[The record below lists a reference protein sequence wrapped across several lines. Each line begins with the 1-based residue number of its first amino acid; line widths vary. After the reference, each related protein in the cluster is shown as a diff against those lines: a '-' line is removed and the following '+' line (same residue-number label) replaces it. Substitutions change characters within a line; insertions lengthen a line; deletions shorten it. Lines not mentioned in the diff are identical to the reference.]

1 MNVALA
7 SRPAV
12 LTIDADEPFVTL
24 DGVTK
29 VFGKG
34 KRSVSALDNVSLEL
48 VKGEFV
54 CILGASGCGKS
65 TLLSLVAGLD
75 KPTSGTIEIADGRPA
90 VMFQEPALLPWLTV
104 RRNVELPMRL
114 HKVDTDER
122 NKTVNRL
129 LSMVGLIDFADHRPH
144 QLSGGMRQRCAL
156 ARALAQDSE
165 LLLMD
170 EPFAALDALTRD
182 QLHDDLNRIWQET
195 GKTIIFVTHNVREA
209 VRLGDR
215 VVLMT
220 PRPGRVAQIWDVEIA
235 RPRELELVRG
245 GGPCARDHSAVARGS
260 ERQWNGIGCRRSFA
274 PHGRG
279 FWPSFSWSA
288 SGSCLSCWA
297 CSPSAAK
304 RCLAQ
309 ETPSVRSAI

>member
-1 MNVALA
+1 MNLALA
-7 SRPAV
+7 RRPALV
-12 LTIDADEPFVTL
+12 PVANDDAFVTL
-24 DGVTK
+24 SGVTK
-29 VFGKG
+29 VFRHGKA
-34 KRSVSALDNVSLEL
+34 VTTALQDVSLEL
-48 VKGEFV
+48 AKGDFV

-65 TLLSLVAGLD
+65 TLLSLIAGLD
-75 KPTSGTIEIADGRPA
+75 KVTEGTIEIADGRPA

-114 HKVDTDER
+114 HKVDADER
-122 NKTVNRL
+122 NKRANRL

-156 ARALAQDSE
+156 ARSLAQDSE

-182 QLHDDLNRIWQET
+182 QLHDDLNRIWSET

-220 PRPGRVAQIWDVEIA
+220 PRPGRVAETWDVDIT
-235 RPRELELVRG
+235 RPRELDSFEVSGLAHEITTRLRAGAAVN
-245 GGPCARDHSAVARGS
+245 GP
-260 ERQWNGIGCRRSFA
+260 Q
-274 PHGRG
+274 
-279 FWPSFSWSA
+279 
-288 SGSCLSCWA
+288 
-297 CSPSAAK
+297 
-304 RCLAQ
+304 
-309 ETPSVRSAI
+309 

>member
-1 MNVALA
+1 MSIALFR
-7 SRPAV
+7 RPAV
-12 LTIDADEPFVTL
+12 LTVEADEAFVTL
-24 DGVTK
+24 AGVTK
-29 VFGKG
+29 VFGNG
-34 KRSVSALDNVSLEL
+34 KRATTALDSVSLEL
-48 VKGEFV
+48 SKGEFV
-54 CILGASGCGKS
+54 CILGTSGCGKS

-75 KPTSGTIEIADGRPA
+75 KVTSGTIEIADGRPA

-114 HKVDTDER
+114 RKVETDER
-122 NKTVNRL
+122 NKAVNRL

-220 PRPGRVAQIWDVEIA
+220 PRPGRVAQIWDVQIT
-235 RPRELELVRG
+235 RPRELDSFEVSGLAHEIT
-245 GGPCARDHSAVARGS
+245 ARLRAGAAG
-260 ERQWNGIGCRRSFA
+260 NG
-274 PHGRG
+274 
-279 FWPSFSWSA
+279 
-288 SGSCLSCWA
+288 
-297 CSPSAAK
+297 
-304 RCLAQ
+304 AQ
-309 ETPSVRSAI
+309 

>member
-7 SRPAV
+7 PRPSVVSLEAE
-12 LTIDADEPFVTL
+12 LFVTL

-29 VFGKG
+29 VFGHG
-34 KRSVSALDNVSLEL
+34 KRAMTALENVSLEMAR
-48 VKGEFV
+48 GEFV

-65 TLLSLVAGLD
+65 TLLSLIAGLD
-75 KPTSGTIEIADGRPA
+75 KVTSGTIEIADGRPA

-104 RRNVELPMRL
+104 RRNVELPMRI
-114 HKVDTDER
+114 HNIDTDER
-122 NKTVNRL
+122 NQTVDRL

-156 ARALAQDSE
+156 ARALAQESE

-182 QLHDDLNRIWQET
+182 SLHDDLNRIWQET

-220 PRPGRVAQIWDVEIA
+220 PRPGRVAQIWDVEIE
-235 RPRELELVRG
+235 RPRELDSFEVSGLAHEITVRLRAG
-245 GGPCARDHSAVARGS
+245 AVS
-260 ERQWNGIGCRRSFA
+260 
-274 PHGRG
+274 
-279 FWPSFSWSA
+279 
-288 SGSCLSCWA
+288 SGT
-297 CSPSAAK
+297 
-304 RCLAQ
+304 Q
-309 ETPSVRSAI
+309 

>member
-1 MNVALA
+1 
-7 SRPAV
+7 
-12 LTIDADEPFVTL
+12 VTL

-29 VFGKG
+29 VFGHG
-34 KRSVSALDNVSLEL
+34 KNATSALENVTLEL
-48 VKGEFV
+48 NKGEFV

-65 TLLSLVAGLD
+65 TLLTLVAGLD
-75 KPTSGTIEIADGRPA
+75 KPTSGTIEIHDGRPA

-104 RRNVELPMRL
+104 RRNVELPMRI
-114 HKVDTDER
+114 HKVDEAER
-122 NKTVNRL
+122 NIRANRL

-170 EPFAALDALTRD
+170 EPFAALDAITRD

-220 PRPGRVAQIWDVEIA
+220 PRPGRVAQIWDVEIE
-235 RPRELELVRG
+235 RPRELDSFEVSGLAHEITTRLRAGSV
-245 GGPCARDHSAVARGS
+245 PDVSA
-260 ERQWNGIGCRRSFA
+260 
-274 PHGRG
+274 
-279 FWPSFSWSA
+279 
-288 SGSCLSCWA
+288 
-297 CSPSAAK
+297 
-304 RCLAQ
+304 
-309 ETPSVRSAI
+309 

>member
-7 SRPAV
+7 PRPSVVA
-12 LTIDADEPFVTL
+12 LEAEPFVTL

-29 VFGKG
+29 VFGHG
-34 KRSVSALDNVSLEL
+34 KRAMTALENVSLEMA
-48 VKGEFV
+48 KGEFV

-65 TLLSLVAGLD
+65 TLLSLIAGLD
-75 KPTSGTIEIADGRPA
+75 KVTSGTIEIADGRPA

-104 RRNVELPMRL
+104 RRNVELPMRI
-114 HKVDTDER
+114 HNIDPDER
-122 NKTVNRL
+122 NQTVNRL

-156 ARALAQDSE
+156 ARALAQESE

-182 QLHDDLNRIWQET
+182 SLHDDLNRIWQET
-195 GKTIIFVTHNVREA
+195 AKTIIFVTHNVREA

-220 PRPGRVAQIWDVEIA
+220 PRPGRVAQIWDVEIE
-235 RPRELELVRG
+235 RPRELDSFEVSGLAHEITMRLRAG
-245 GGPCARDHSAVARGS
+245 AVS
-260 ERQWNGIGCRRSFA
+260 
-274 PHGRG
+274 
-279 FWPSFSWSA
+279 
-288 SGSCLSCWA
+288 SGT
-297 CSPSAAK
+297 
-304 RCLAQ
+304 Q
-309 ETPSVRSAI
+309 

>member
-7 SRPAV
+7 PRPSV
-12 LTIDADEPFVTL
+12 VTLEADPFVTL
-24 DGVTK
+24 NGVTK
-29 VFGKG
+29 VFGHG
-34 KRSVSALDNVSLEL
+34 KRAMTALEDMSLEMAR
-48 VKGEFV
+48 GEFV
-54 CILGASGCGKS
+54 CVLGASGCGKS
-65 TLLSLVAGLD
+65 TLLSLIAGLD
-75 KPTSGTIEIADGRPA
+75 KVTSGAIEIADGRPA

-114 HKVDTDER
+114 HNLDPDQR
-122 NKTVNRL
+122 NQTANRL

-182 QLHDDLNRIWQET
+182 SLHDDLNRIWQET

-220 PRPGRVAQIWDVEIA
+220 PRPGRVAQIWDVDIV
-235 RPRELELVRG
+235 RPRELDSFEVSGLAHEITAQLRAG
-245 GGPCARDHSAVARGS
+245 AVIDG
-260 ERQWNGIGCRRSFA
+260 
-274 PHGRG
+274 
-279 FWPSFSWSA
+279 
-288 SGSCLSCWA
+288 
-297 CSPSAAK
+297 AK
-304 RCLAQ
+304 
-309 ETPSVRSAI
+309 

>member
-7 SRPAV
+7 PRPAV
-12 LTIDADEPFVTL
+12 LSVEPDEAFVTL
-24 DGVTK
+24 RGVTK
-29 VFGKG
+29 VFGTG
-34 KRSVSALDNVSLEL
+34 RRAITALQDVSLQ
-48 VKGEFV
+48 VANGEFV

-75 KPTSGTIEIADGRPA
+75 RVTEGTIDIADGRPA

-104 RRNVELPMRL
+104 RRNVELPMRVR
-114 HKVDTDER
+114 KVATDER
-122 NKTVNRL
+122 NRTVNRL
-129 LSMVGLIDFADHRPH
+129 LAMVGLIDFADSRPH

-156 ARALAQDSE
+156 ARSLAQESE

-220 PRPGRVAQIWDVEIA
+220 PRPGRVAQLWDVDIP
-235 RPRELELVRG
+235 RPRELDSFEVSGLAHEIT
-245 GGPCARDHSAVARGS
+245 ARLRAAAVS
-260 ERQWNGIGCRRSFA
+260 NGT
-274 PHGRG
+274 
-279 FWPSFSWSA
+279 
-288 SGSCLSCWA
+288 
-297 CSPSAAK
+297 
-304 RCLAQ
+304 Q
-309 ETPSVRSAI
+309 

>member
-1 MNVALA
+1 MNLALA
-7 SRPAV
+7 PRPSVVTLEAG
-12 LTIDADEPFVTL
+12 DAFVTL

-29 VFGKG
+29 VFGHG
-34 KRSVSALDNVSLEL
+34 KSAMTALENVSLEL
-48 VKGEFV
+48 TKGEFV

-65 TLLSLVAGLD
+65 TLLSLIAGLD
-75 KPTSGTIEIADGRPA
+75 KVTSGTIEIADGRPA

-104 RRNVELPMRL
+104 RRNVELPMRI
-114 HKVDTDER
+114 HNVDEDQRDLRT
-122 NKTVNRL
+122 NRL

-170 EPFAALDALTRD
+170 EPFAALDAITRD

-220 PRPGRVAQIWDVEIA
+220 PRPGRVAQAWDVEIE
-235 RPRELELVRG
+235 RPRELDSFEVSGLAHEITTRLRAG
-245 GGPCARDHSAVARGS
+245 A
-260 ERQWNGIGCRRSFA
+260 NGN
-274 PHGRG
+274 
-279 FWPSFSWSA
+279 
-288 SGSCLSCWA
+288 
-297 CSPSAAK
+297 AA
-304 RCLAQ
+304 Q
-309 ETPSVRSAI
+309 

>member
-1 MNVALA
+1 MSVALFR
-7 SRPAV
+7 RPAV
-12 LTIDADEPFVTL
+12 VTVEADEAFVTL

-29 VFGKG
+29 VFGNG
-34 KRSVSALDNVSLEL
+34 KRATTALDNVSLEL
-48 VKGEFV
+48 SKGEFV
-54 CILGASGCGKS
+54 CILGTSGCGKS

-75 KPTSGTIEIADGRPA
+75 KVTSGTIEIADGRPA

-129 LSMVGLIDFADHRPH
+129 LAMVGLTDFADHRPH

-156 ARALAQDSE
+156 ARALAQDFE

-220 PRPGRVAQIWDVEIA
+220 PRPGRVAQIWDVEIT
-235 RPRELELVRG
+235 RPRELDSFEVSGLAHEITAQLRAG
-245 GGPCARDHSAVARGS
+245 AAG
-260 ERQWNGIGCRRSFA
+260 NG
-274 PHGRG
+274 
-279 FWPSFSWSA
+279 
-288 SGSCLSCWA
+288 
-297 CSPSAAK
+297 
-304 RCLAQ
+304 AQ
-309 ETPSVRSAI
+309 

>member
-1 MNVALA
+1 MNLALA
-7 SRPAV
+7 PRPSVVTLEAG
-12 LTIDADEPFVTL
+12 DAFVTL

-29 VFGKG
+29 VFGHGKG
-34 KRSVSALDNVSLEL
+34 ATTALEDVTLEL
-48 VKGEFV
+48 SKGEFV

-65 TLLSLVAGLD
+65 TLLSLLAGLD

-104 RRNVELPMRL
+104 RRNVELPMRV
-114 HKVDTDER
+114 HNVDADER
-122 NKTVNRL
+122 NKRANRL

-144 QLSGGMRQRCAL
+144 QLSGGMRQRAAL

-170 EPFAALDALTRD
+170 EPFAALDAITRD

-220 PRPGRVAQIWDVEIA
+220 PRPGRVAQTWDVEIQ
-235 RPRELELVRG
+235 RPRELDSFEVSGLAHEITTRLRAG
-245 GGPCARDHSAVARGS
+245 A
-260 ERQWNGIGCRRSFA
+260 NGN
-274 PHGRG
+274 
-279 FWPSFSWSA
+279 
-288 SGSCLSCWA
+288 
-297 CSPSAAK
+297 AA
-304 RCLAQ
+304 
-309 ETPSVRSAI
+309 E

>member
-1 MNVALA
+1 MNLALA
-7 SRPAV
+7 RRPAI
-12 LTIDADEPFVTL
+12 LTVEPDEAFVTL

-29 VFGKG
+29 VFGSG
-34 KRSVSALDNVSLEL
+34 KRSTTALENVSLEL
-48 VKGEFV
+48 SKGEFV

-65 TLLSLVAGLD
+65 TLLSLIADLD
-75 KPTSGTIEIADGRPA
+75 KVTSGTIRIADGRPA

-104 RRNVELPMRL
+104 RRNVELPLRV
-114 HKVDTDER
+114 HKIDTVER
-122 NKTVNRL
+122 NRTVNRL
-129 LSMVGLIDFADHRPH
+129 LAMVGLIDFADHRPH

-156 ARALAQDSE
+156 ARALAQESE

-220 PRPGRVAQIWDVEIA
+220 PRPGRVAQMWDVDIT
-235 RPRELELVRG
+235 RPRELDSLEVAGLAHEITTRLRAG
-245 GGPCARDHSAVARGS
+245 AVSYGA
-260 ERQWNGIGCRRSFA
+260 E
-274 PHGRG
+274 
-279 FWPSFSWSA
+279 
-288 SGSCLSCWA
+288 
-297 CSPSAAK
+297 
-304 RCLAQ
+304 
-309 ETPSVRSAI
+309 

>member
-1 MNVALA
+1 MNLALA
-7 SRPAV
+7 PRPAV
-12 LTIDADEPFVTL
+12 LTLEAGDAFVTL
-24 DGVTK
+24 SGVTK
-29 VFGKG
+29 VFGHG
-34 KRSVSALDNVSLEL
+34 KRSMTALDNVSLDMA
-48 VKGEFV
+48 KGEFV

-75 KPTSGTIEIADGRPA
+75 NPTSGMIEIADGRPA

-114 HKVDTDER
+114 HKVDASER
-122 NKTVNRL
+122 NLRTNHL

-220 PRPGRVAQIWDVEIA
+220 PRPGRVAQIWDVDIT
-235 RPRELELVRG
+235 RPRELDSFEVSGLAHEITTQLRAG
-245 GGPCARDHSAVARGS
+245 AAG
-260 ERQWNGIGCRRSFA
+260 NGT
-274 PHGRG
+274 
-279 FWPSFSWSA
+279 
-288 SGSCLSCWA
+288 
-297 CSPSAAK
+297 
-304 RCLAQ
+304 
-309 ETPSVRSAI
+309 E

>member
-7 SRPAV
+7 PRPSVVTLEA
-12 LTIDADEPFVTL
+12 EPFVTL
-24 DGVTK
+24 NGVTK
-29 VFGKG
+29 VFGHG
-34 KRSVSALDNVSLEL
+34 KRAMTALEDVSLEMAR
-48 VKGEFV
+48 GEFV
-54 CILGASGCGKS
+54 CVLGASGCGKS
-65 TLLSLVAGLD
+65 TLLSLIAGLD
-75 KPTSGTIEIADGRPA
+75 RVTSGAIEIADGRPA

-104 RRNVELPMRL
+104 RRNVELPMRIHNL
-114 HKVDTDER
+114 DPDQRSQTA
-122 NKTVNRL
+122 NRL

-182 QLHDDLNRIWQET
+182 SLHDDLNRIWQET

-220 PRPGRVAQIWDVEIA
+220 PRPGRVAQIWDVDIV
-235 RPRELELVRG
+235 RPRELDSFEVAGLAHEITAQLRAG
-245 GGPCARDHSAVARGS
+245 AVIDG
-260 ERQWNGIGCRRSFA
+260 
-274 PHGRG
+274 
-279 FWPSFSWSA
+279 
-288 SGSCLSCWA
+288 
-297 CSPSAAK
+297 AK
-304 RCLAQ
+304 
-309 ETPSVRSAI
+309 

>member
-1 MNVALA
+1 
-7 SRPAV
+7 
-12 LTIDADEPFVTL
+12 VTL

-29 VFGKG
+29 VFGHG
-34 KRSVSALDNVSLEL
+34 KNVTPALENVTLEL
-48 VKGEFV
+48 NKGEFV

-75 KPTSGTIEIADGRPA
+75 KPTSGTIDIADGRPA

-104 RRNVELPMRL
+104 RRNVELPMRI
-114 HKVDTDER
+114 HKVDENER
-122 NKTVNRL
+122 NVRTNRL

-170 EPFAALDALTRD
+170 EPFAALDAITRD

-220 PRPGRVAQIWDVEIA
+220 PRPGRVAQIWDVEIE
-235 RPRELELVRG
+235 RPRELDSFEVSGLAHEIT
-245 GGPCARDHSAVARGS
+245 ARLRAGSVPDVSA
-260 ERQWNGIGCRRSFA
+260 
-274 PHGRG
+274 
-279 FWPSFSWSA
+279 
-288 SGSCLSCWA
+288 
-297 CSPSAAK
+297 
-304 RCLAQ
+304 
-309 ETPSVRSAI
+309 

>member
-1 MNVALA
+1 MNIALFP
-7 SRPAV
+7 RPAV
-12 LTIDADEPFVTL
+12 LTAEVGDPFVPR

-29 VFGKG
+29 VFGNG
-34 KRSVSALDNVSLEL
+34 KRSTTALENVSLEL
-48 VKGEFV
+48 DKGEFV

-75 KPTSGTIEIADGRPA
+75 KATAGTIEIADGRPA

-104 RRNVELPMRL
+104 RRNVELPMRV
-114 HKVDTDER
+114 HKVDTAQR
-122 NKTVNRL
+122 NQTVNRL
-129 LSMVGLIDFADHRPH
+129 LAMVGLIDFADHRPH

-220 PRPGRVAQIWDVEIA
+220 PRPGRVAQIWDVDIV
-235 RPRELELVRG
+235 RPRELDSFEVAGLAHEITAQLRAG
-245 GGPCARDHSAVARGS
+245 AAV
-260 ERQWNGIGCRRSFA
+260 NG
-274 PHGRG
+274 
-279 FWPSFSWSA
+279 
-288 SGSCLSCWA
+288 
-297 CSPSAAK
+297 
-304 RCLAQ
+304 AQ
-309 ETPSVRSAI
+309 

>member
-1 MNVALA
+1 MNVAFA
-7 SRPAV
+7 PRPAV
-12 LTIDADEPFVTL
+12 LTLEPDDSFVTL

-29 VFGKG
+29 VFGKA
-34 KRSVSALDNVSLEL
+34 KHSVIALENVSLE
-48 VKGEFV
+48 VGKGEFV

-75 KPTSGTIEIADGRPA
+75 KITSGTIEIADGRPA

-114 HKVDTDER
+114 HKVDSEER

-220 PRPGRVAQIWDVEIA
+220 PRPGRGARVWDVEIA
-235 RPRELELVRG
+235 RPRELDSFEVSGLAHEITMQLRAG
-245 GGPCARDHSAVARGS
+245 ANA
-260 ERQWNGIGCRRSFA
+260 NG
-274 PHGRG
+274 
-279 FWPSFSWSA
+279 
-288 SGSCLSCWA
+288 
-297 CSPSAAK
+297 
-304 RCLAQ
+304 AQ
-309 ETPSVRSAI
+309 

>member
-1 MNVALA
+1 
-7 SRPAV
+7 
-12 LTIDADEPFVTL
+12 
-24 DGVTK
+24 
-29 VFGKG
+29 
-34 KRSVSALDNVSLEL
+34 
-48 VKGEFV
+48 
-54 CILGASGCGKS
+54 
-65 TLLSLVAGLD
+65 
-75 KPTSGTIEIADGRPA
+75 
-90 VMFQEPALLPWLTV
+90 
-104 RRNVELPMRL
+104 MRL
-114 HKVDTDER
+114 HKVDTEER

-220 PRPGRVAQIWDVEIA
+220 PRPGRVARIWDVDIA
-235 RPRELELVRG
+235 RPRELDSFEVSGLAHEITAQLRAG
-245 GGPCARDHSAVARGS
+245 AAG
-260 ERQWNGIGCRRSFA
+260 NG
-274 PHGRG
+274 
-279 FWPSFSWSA
+279 
-288 SGSCLSCWA
+288 
-297 CSPSAAK
+297 
-304 RCLAQ
+304 AQ
-309 ETPSVRSAI
+309 

>member
-1 MNVALA
+1 VVALEA
-7 SRPAV
+7 A
-12 LTIDADEPFVTL
+12 PFVTL

-29 VFGKG
+29 VFGHG
-34 KRSVSALDNVSLEL
+34 KRAMTALENVSLEMAR
-48 VKGEFV
+48 GEFV

-65 TLLSLVAGLD
+65 TLLSLIAGLD
-75 KPTSGTIEIADGRPA
+75 KVTSGTIEIADGRPA

-104 RRNVELPMRL
+104 RRNVELPMRI
-114 HKVDTDER
+114 HNIDPDER
-122 NKTVNRL
+122 NQTVNRL

-156 ARALAQDSE
+156 ARALAQESE

-182 QLHDDLNRIWQET
+182 SLHDDLNRIWQET

-220 PRPGRVAQIWDVEIA
+220 PRPGRVAEIWDVEIE
-235 RPRELELVRG
+235 RPRELDSFEVSGLAHEITMRLRAG
-245 GGPCARDHSAVARGS
+245 AVS
-260 ERQWNGIGCRRSFA
+260 NGT
-274 PHGRG
+274 
-279 FWPSFSWSA
+279 
-288 SGSCLSCWA
+288 
-297 CSPSAAK
+297 
-304 RCLAQ
+304 Q
-309 ETPSVRSAI
+309 